1 MTTRTGS
8 PAGGPHIW
16 EVITASHA
24 QRHRGIAALAAFM
37 AVAAYAGV
45 VGLMTGVLD
54 MGTLVSG
61 RLPFSSPVLG
71 GLALLLIVALPMT
84 AAAVAAWRGLPWADA
99 AVVLAG
105 LALIGWIVVEVAFIR
120 TFSWM
125 QPVCAAYGAL
135 LAGLGW
141 WSARSA
147 ATSGH
152 GA

>member
-1 MTTRTGS
+1 MTTRTGA

-16 EVITASHA
+16 EMITAGRA
-24 QRHRGIAALAAFM
+24 RRHRGIAALAAFM
-37 AVAAYAGV
+37 AIAAYAGV
-45 VGLMTGVLD
+45 VGLMAGVLD
-54 MGTLVSG
+54 MGTLVNG

-84 AAAVAAWRGLPWADA
+84 AAAVAAWRGLPWASA
-99 AVVLAG
+99 AAVLAG

-125 QPVCAAYGAL
+125 QPVCAVYGAL

-141 WSARSA
+141 RSARSA
-147 ATSGH
+147 APHGH

>member
-8 PAGGPHIW
+8 PARGPHIW
-16 EVITASHA
+16 AGITASHA
-24 QRHRGIAALAAFM
+24 RPHRGIAALAGFM

-54 MGTLVSG
+54 MGTLING

-71 GLALLLIVALPMT
+71 SLALLLIVALPMT

-105 LALIGWIVVEVAFIR
+105 LALVGWIVVEVAFIR

-125 QPVCAAYGAL
+125 QPVCAVYGAL

-141 WSARSA
+141 RSARSA
-147 ATSGH
+147 SAPGH
-152 GA
+152 GS

>member
-8 PAGGPHIW
+8 RPGGQHIW
-16 EVITASHA
+16 TVITTSHA
-24 QRHRGIAALAAFM
+24 QRHREIALLAGLM

-54 MGTLVSG
+54 MGTLLNG
-61 RLPFSSPVLG
+61 RLPFGSPVLG
-71 GLALLLIVALPMT
+71 GLALLVIVALPMT
-84 AAAVAAWRGLPWADA
+84 VAAVAAWRGLPWAEA
-99 AVVLAG
+99 AVVTAG
-105 LALIGWIVVEVAFIR
+105 LALVGWIVVEVAFIR

-141 WSARSA
+141 WSATHDRPV
-147 ATSGH
+147 
-152 GA
+152 